1 MNYTKQVREYCGK
14 HSKGLID
21 ISVVRNTVFADIP
34 YKTLLKI
41 FNRLEE
47 EGIVKTVSKGVYS
60 IGKKKIDER
69 KILSDYT
76 SNGKGMVVGYTL
88 FNKIGLTLYQ
98 DERIV
103 IYTNVIMTKQKSIGN
118 LLLKKVDLIFTDEII
133 DLVSLLEIL
142 DIGFGMR
149 GGEYLTYRNVV
160 ELLAK
165 TYTDDN
171 FKQVIGA
178 IRYKYSTIVKLN
190 ELLNRLNIKNSSM
203 DIFKG

>member
-1 MNYTKQVREYCGK
+1 MNYTNQVREYCGK
-14 HSKGLID
+14 HGKGLID
-21 ISVVRNTVFADIP
+21 VSVVRNTVFADIP

-103 IYTNVIMTKQKSIGN
+103 IYTNVIATKQKSIGN
-118 LLLKKVDLIFTDEII
+118 LLLKRVDLTFTDEII

-142 DIGFGMR
+142 DIGFGIR
-149 GGEYLTYRNVV
+149 GGDYLTYRNVI

-171 FKQVIGA
+171 FIQNL
-178 IRYKYSTIVKLN
+178 S
-190 ELLNRLNIKNSSM
+190 NRQQQY
-203 DIFKG
+203 

>member
-1 MNYTKQVREYCGK
+1 MNYTKRVREYCGK

-21 ISVVRNTVFADIP
+21 ISVVRNVVFADIP

-47 EGIVKTVSKGVYS
+47 DGIVKTVSKGDYS

-76 SNGKGMVVGYTL
+76 SNGKGMVVGYAL

-103 IYTNVIMTKQKSIGN
+103 IYTNVISTKQKSIGN
-118 LLLKKVDLIFTDEII
+118 LLLKRVDLIFTDEII

-142 DIGFGMR
+142 DVGFGIR
-149 GGEYLTYRNVV
+149 GGDYLMYRNVV

-178 IRYKYSTIVKLN
+178 VRYKYSTIVKLN
-190 ELLNRLNIKNSSM
+190 ELLNRLNINNLCM
-203 DIFKG
+203 DLYQ

>member
-21 ISVVRNTVFADIP
+21 ISVVRNIVFADIP

-41 FNRLEE
+41 FNRIEE

-76 SNGKGMVVGYTL
+76 SNGKGMVVGYSL

-142 DIGFGMR
+142 DVGFGIR
-149 GGEYLTYRNVV
+149 GGDYLTYRNVV

-165 TYTDDN
+165 SYTDDN

-178 IRYKYSTIVKLN
+178 IRYKYSTIIKLH
-190 ELLNRLNIKNSSM
+190 ELLTRLNIKNACL
-203 DIFKG
+203 DFFG

>member
-1 MNYTKQVREYCGK
+1 MNYTKQVR
-14 HSKGLID
+14 GLID

-76 SNGKGMVVGYTL
+76 SNGKGMVVGYSL

-142 DIGFGMR
+142 DVGFGIR
-149 GGEYLTYRNVV
+149 GGDYLTYRNVV

-178 IRYKYSTIVKLN
+178 IRYKYSTIIKLH
-190 ELLNRLNIKNSSM
+190 ELLTRLNIKNACL
-203 DIFKG
+203 DFFG

>member
-1 MNYTKQVREYCGK
+1 M
-14 HSKGLID
+14 
-21 ISVVRNTVFADIP
+21 
-34 YKTLLKI
+34 
-41 FNRLEE
+41 
-47 EGIVKTVSKGVYS
+47 
-60 IGKKKIDER
+60 
-69 KILSDYT
+69 
-76 SNGKGMVVGYTL
+76 
-88 FNKIGLTLYQ
+88 LTLYQ

-142 DIGFGMR
+142 DVGFGIR
-149 GGEYLTYRNVV
+149 GGDYLTYRNVV

-178 IRYKYSTIVKLN
+178 IRYKYSTIIKLH
-190 ELLNRLNIKNSSM
+190 ELLTRLNIKNACL
-203 DIFKG
+203 DFFG

>member
-1 MNYTKQVREYCGK
+1 MNYTKQVRECCGK

-69 KILSDYT
+69 KILSEYT
-76 SNGKGMVVGYTL
+76 SNGKGMIVGYAL

-103 IYTNVIMTKQKSIGN
+103 IYTNVITTKQK
-118 LLLKKVDLIFTDEII
+118 K
-133 DLVSLLEIL
+133 
-142 DIGFGMR
+142 
-149 GGEYLTYRNVV
+149 YLQ
-160 ELLAK
+160 
-165 TYTDDN
+165 
-171 FKQVIGA
+171 FVIKES
-178 IRYKYSTIVKLN
+178 RF
-190 ELLNRLNIKNSSM
+190 NIY
-203 DIFKG
+203 G

>member
-1 MNYTKQVREYCGK
+1 M
-14 HSKGLID
+14 
-21 ISVVRNTVFADIP
+21 
-34 YKTLLKI
+34 
-41 FNRLEE
+41 
-47 EGIVKTVSKGVYS
+47 KTVSKGVYS
-60 IGKKKIDER
+60 IGKKKIDEQ
-69 KILSDYT
+69 KILSEYT
-76 SNGKGMVVGYTL
+76 SNGKGMIVGYAL
-88 FNKIGLTLYQ
+88 FSKIGLTLYQ

-103 IYTNVIMTKQKSIGN
+103 IYTNVITSKQKNICN

-149 GGEYLTYRNVV
+149 GGDYLIYRNVV

-190 ELLNRLNIKNSSM
+190 ELLTRLNIKNLCM
-203 DIFKG
+203 DLYQ

>member
-21 ISVVRNTVFADIP
+21 ISVVRNIVFADIP

-41 FNRLEE
+41 FNRIEE

-76 SNGKGMVVGYTL
+76 SNGKGMVVGYSL

-142 DIGFGMR
+142 DVGFGIR
-149 GGEYLTYRNVV
+149 GGDYLTYRNVV

-178 IRYKYSTIVKLN
+178 MRYKYSTIIKLH
-190 ELLNRLNIKNSSM
+190 ELLTRLNIKNACL
-203 DIFKG
+203 DFFG

>member
-1 MNYTKQVREYCGK
+1 M
-14 HSKGLID
+14 
-21 ISVVRNTVFADIP
+21 
-34 YKTLLKI
+34 KI

-76 SNGKGMVVGYTL
+76 SNGKGMVVGYAL

-103 IYTNVIMTKQKSIGN
+103 IYTNVIATKQKSIGN
-118 LLLKKVDLIFTDEII
+118 LLLKRVDLIFTDEII

-149 GGEYLTYRNVV
+149 DGDYLTYRNVV

-178 IRYKYSTIVKLN
+178 ICYKYSTIIKLH
-190 ELLNRLNIKNSSM
+190 ELLTRLNIKNACL
-203 DIFKG
+203 DFFG

>member
-1 MNYTKQVREYCGK
+1 MIYTKQAREYCGK
-14 HSKGLID
+14 SSKELID

-76 SNGKGMVVGYTL
+76 SNGKGMVVGYSL

-103 IYTNVIMTKQKSIGN
+103 IYTNVIMTEQKSIGN

-142 DIGFGMR
+142 DVGFGIR
-149 GGEYLTYRNVV
+149 GGDYLTYRNVV

-178 IRYKYSTIVKLN
+178 IRYKYSTIIKLH
-190 ELLNRLNIKNSSM
+190 ELLTRLNIKNACL
-203 DIFKG
+203 DFFG

>member
-1 MNYTKQVREYCGK
+1 MNYTKQAREYCEK
-14 HSKGLID
+14 HGKGLID
-21 ISVVRNTVFADIP
+21 ISVVRNPVFSDIP

-88 FNKIGLTLYQ
+88 FNKIGLTFYQ

-142 DIGFGMR
+142 DVGFGIR
-149 GGEYLTYRNVV
+149 GGDYLTYRNVV

-190 ELLNRLNIKNSSM
+190 ELLNRLNINNYCL
-203 DIFKG
+203 DLYQ

>member
-14 HSKGLID
+14 YSKGLID
-21 ISVVRNTVFADIP
+21 ISVVRNTVFSDIP

-41 FNRLEE
+41 FNRLKE
-47 EGIVKTVSKGVYS
+47 EGIVEIVSKGVYS

-69 KILSDYT
+69 KVLSEYT
-76 SNGKGMVVGYTL
+76 SNGKGMIVGYAL

-103 IYTNVIMTKQKSIGN
+103 IYTNAITTKQKSIGN

-142 DIGFGMR
+142 DIGFGIR
-149 GGEYLTYRNVV
+149 GGDYLTYRNVV

-165 TYTDDN
+165 TCTDDN
-171 FKQVIGA
+171 FKQVIVA
-178 IRYKYSTIVKLN
+178 VRYKYSTIVKLN
-190 ELLNRLNIKNSSM
+190 ELMNRLKINNLCM
-203 DIFKG
+203 DLYQ

>member
-14 HSKGLID
+14 RSKGLID

-103 IYTNVIMTKQKSIGN
+103 IYTNVIATKQKSIGN
-118 LLLKKVDLIFTDEII
+118 LLLKRVDLIFTDEII

-142 DIGFGMR
+142 DIGFGIR
-149 GGEYLTYRNVV
+149 GGDYLTYRNVV

-171 FKQVIGA
+171 FKQVIGS
-178 IRYKYSTIVKLN
+178 IRYKYSTIIKLH
-190 ELLNRLNIKNSSM
+190 ELLTRLNIKNACL
-203 DIFKG
+203 DFFG

>member
-21 ISVVRNTVFADIP
+21 ISVVRNTVFSDIP

-76 SNGKGMVVGYTL
+76 SNGKGMVVGYAL
-88 FNKIGLTLYQ
+88 YNKIGLTLYQ

-103 IYTNVIMTKQKSIGN
+103 I
-118 LLLKKVDLIFTDEII
+118 LLFCKVKRRIKLYLAPFFMFRLWLFTP
-133 DLVSLLEIL
+133 
-142 DIGFGMR
+142 
-149 GGEYLTYRNVV
+149 
-160 ELLAK
+160 
-165 TYTDDN
+165 
-171 FKQVIGA
+171 Q
-178 IRYKYSTIVKLN
+178 
-190 ELLNRLNIKNSSM
+190 
-203 DIFKG
+203 

>member
-14 HSKGLID
+14 YSKGLID
-21 ISVVRNTVFADIP
+21 ISFVRNTVFSDIP

-41 FNRLEE
+41 FNRLKE
-47 EGIVKTVSKGVYS
+47 EGIVEIVSKGVYS

-69 KILSDYT
+69 KVLSEYT
-76 SNGKGMVVGYTL
+76 SNGKGMIVGYAL

-103 IYTNVIMTKQKSIGN
+103 IYTNAITTKQKSIGN

-142 DIGFGMR
+142 DIGFGIR
-149 GGEYLTYRNVV
+149 GGDYLTYRNVV

-165 TYTDDN
+165 TCTDDN
-171 FKQVIGA
+171 FKQVIVA
-178 IRYKYSTIVKLN
+178 VRYKYSTIVKLN
-190 ELLNRLNIKNSSM
+190 ELMNRLKINNLCM
-203 DIFKG
+203 DLYQ

>member
-41 FNRLEE
+41 FNRLE
-47 EGIVKTVSKGVYS
+47 
-60 IGKKKIDER
+60 
-69 KILSDYT
+69 
-76 SNGKGMVVGYTL
+76 
-88 FNKIGLTLYQ
+88 
-98 DERIV
+98 
-103 IYTNVIMTKQKSIGN
+103 
-118 LLLKKVDLIFTDEII
+118 I

-142 DIGFGMR
+142 DVGFGIR
-149 GGEYLTYRNVV
+149 GGDYLTYRNVV

-178 IRYKYSTIVKLN
+178 IRYKYSTIIKLH
-190 ELLNRLNIKNSSM
+190 ELLTRLNIKNACL
-203 DIFKG
+203 DFFG

>member
-14 HSKGLID
+14 RGKGLID
-21 ISVVRNTVFADIP
+21 ISVVRNTVFANIP

-41 FNRLEE
+41 FNRLEV
-47 EGIVKTVSKGVYS
+47 EGIVNTVSKGVYS

-76 SNGKGMVVGYTL
+76 SNGKGMIVGYTL

-118 LLLKKVDLIFTDEII
+118 LLLKKVDLIFTDEIV

-142 DIGFGMR
+142 VIGFGMR
-149 GGEYLTYRNVV
+149 GGDYLTYRNVV

-190 ELLNRLNIKNSSM
+190 ELLNRLNINNFCL
-203 DIFKG
+203 DLYQ

>member
-14 HSKGLID
+14 HNKGLID

-76 SNGKGMVVGYTL
+76 SNGKGNRPANALNLSRQWAAGEVKMPVAKKAILECHAMAKELTDIADIALCHAIGQTCSVVHTQRHAMGYPVYELTAIVRK
-88 FNKIGLTLYQ
+88 NKIQISEEVVKQRIDYYI
-98 DERIV
+98 ERLLFW
-103 IYTNVIMTKQKSIGN
+103 QKEAHRENG
-118 LLLKKVDLIFTDEII
+118 TW
-133 DLVSLLEIL
+133 
-142 DIGFGMR
+142 
-149 GGEYLTYRNVV
+149 
-160 ELLAK
+160 AK
-165 TYTDDN
+165 
-171 FKQVIGA
+171 FIC
-178 IRYKYSTIVKLN
+178 
-190 ELLNRLNIKNSSM
+190 
-203 DIFKG
+203 

>member
-14 HSKGLID
+14 HSNGLID

-76 SNGKGMVVGYTL
+76 SNGKGMVVGYSL

-142 DIGFGMR
+142 DVGFGIR
-149 GGEYLTYRNVV
+149 GGDYLTYRNVV

-178 IRYKYSTIVKLN
+178 IRYKYSTIIKLH
-190 ELLNRLNIKNSSM
+190 ELLTRLNIKNACL
-203 DIFKG
+203 DFFG